1 MYANY
6 NIKLMEGQ
14 IVDKEMEVLL
24 SEKEIKLGEKKVI
37 VKRIALLDTIRLASH
52 ISEVVSVAVN
62 SSEAVTNALYK
73 IGYQGDTE
81 SKDSSEDVLN
91 GVRIT
96 GFVEI
101 FGILGKDGT
110 DLLKE
115 LIVKSTNLTD
125 EEAEQVDCVDGV
137 DLLSTIYEVNKG
149 FFGKLSSK
157 LKEKLQKVKPA
168 KKDK

>member
-1 MYANY
+1 M
-6 NIKLMEGQ
+6 
-14 IVDKEMEVLL
+14 DKEMEVLL

-62 SSEAVTNALYK
+62 SSDAVTNALYK
-73 IGYQGDTE
+73 IGYQGNAE
-81 SKDSSEDVLN
+81 EKDSPDDLLT

-96 GFVEI
+96 GFIEL
-101 FGILGKDGT
+101 FSILGNDGT

-125 EEAEQVDCVDGV
+125 EEAEQIDCVDGI
-137 DLLSTIYEVNKG
+137 DLLSAIYEVNKG

-157 LKEKLQKVKPA
+157 LQEKIKKVNKSV

>member
-1 MYANY
+1 M
-6 NIKLMEGQ
+6 
-14 IVDKEMEVLL
+14 DKEMEVLL

-62 SSEAVTNALYK
+62 SSEAVTEALYK
-73 IGYQGDTE
+73 IGYQGDAE
-81 SKDSSEDVLN
+81 SKDSSEDVLT

-96 GFVEI
+96 GFIEI

-125 EEAEQVDCVDGV
+125 DEAEQVDCVDGV
-137 DLLSTIYEVNKG
+137 DLLSAIYEVNKG

-157 LKEKLQKVKPA
+157 LQEKLKKVSKPA

>member
-1 MYANY
+1 M
-6 NIKLMEGQ
+6 
-14 IVDKEMEVLL
+14 DKEMEVLL
-24 SEKEIKLGEKKVI
+24 SEKELNIGGKRVI

-73 IGYQGDTE
+73 VAYSGNPEVENETE
-81 SKDSSEDVLN
+81 ENIN
-91 GVRIT
+91 GIRVT
-96 GFVEI
+96 GILEI
-101 FGILGKDGT
+101 LGILGDDGT
-110 DLLKE
+110 NLLKD

-125 EEAEQVDCVDGV
+125 EEAEEIDCVDGI
-137 DLLSTIYEVNKG
+137 DLVATIFEVNKG

-157 LKEKLQKVKPA
+157 LKEKLKKKRST